1 MGTESEQSAPGRERA
16 SRLCRSR
23 NTDSDRQAPTAS
35 ADAANSPAAA
45 RKPLDGPAPVGHD
58 RGMFRY
64 AFLAA
69 RSAVAD
75 APKAA
80 VSPVTAA
87 VTAALTAAAAPI
99 GGARS

>member
-1 MGTESEQSAPGRERA
+1 
-16 SRLCRSR
+16 
-23 NTDSDRQAPTAS
+23 
-35 ADAANSPAAA
+35 
-45 RKPLDGPAPVGHD
+45 
-58 RGMFRY
+58 MFRY

-69 RSAVAD
+69 SSAVGD

-87 VTAALTAAAAPI
+87 AVVAAAFAAAAASI

>member
-1 MGTESEQSAPGRERA
+1 MI
-16 SRLCRSR
+16 
-23 NTDSDRQAPTAS
+23 
-35 ADAANSPAAA
+35 
-45 RKPLDGPAPVGHD
+45 

-69 RSAVAD
+69 QSAVAD

-80 VSPVTAA
+80 VND
-87 VTAALTAAAAPI
+87 AALAAAFSAEAAACTVAAAPI